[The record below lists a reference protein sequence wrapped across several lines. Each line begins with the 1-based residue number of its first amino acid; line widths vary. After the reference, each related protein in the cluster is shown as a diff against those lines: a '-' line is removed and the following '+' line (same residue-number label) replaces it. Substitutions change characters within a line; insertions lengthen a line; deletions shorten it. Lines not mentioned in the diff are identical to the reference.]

1 MAKVTVTREI
11 TAPLLD
17 VWASWD
23 NFGAI
28 ARFNPSLKASRLI
41 DNSAPSG
48 TGATRQCDLADGKNY
63 IRERIIGYFPQQK
76 IVIDIYEGTMPLK
89 KAEATL
95 TFRALAP
102 NRTEVAMTMDFV
114 PKMGL
119 LGLAM
124 VPMMKSTFRKMLTG
138 LLRSNAD
145 YLERGVVLNAA

>member
-1 MAKVTVTREI
+1 MAKITVTRNV

-41 DNSAPSG
+41 NGSAPSG

-76 IVIDIYEGTMPLK
+76 MVIDIYEGTMPLK
-89 KAEATL
+89 KAVATI

-119 LGLAM
+119 LGLLL
-124 VPMMKSTFRKMLTG
+124 VPMMKSSFRKMLTR
-138 LLRSNAD
+138 LLSSNAD
-145 YLERGVVLNAA
+145 YLEKGLVLNAA